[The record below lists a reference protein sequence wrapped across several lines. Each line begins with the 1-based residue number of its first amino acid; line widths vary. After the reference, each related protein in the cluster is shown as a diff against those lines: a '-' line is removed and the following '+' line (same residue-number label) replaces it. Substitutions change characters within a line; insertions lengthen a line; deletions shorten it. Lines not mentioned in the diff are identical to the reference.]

1 MSQIVMRTNSKA
13 RHSNDGDKL
22 PLLIQCSLKKGN
34 KKILEE
40 NNLRL
45 WGLKNV
51 KTQQQFVEMDQQ

>member
-13 RHSNDGDKL
+13 MHSNNGDKL
-22 PLLIQCSLKKGN
+22 PLLIQCSLNKEN

-40 NNLRL
+40 NNLSL

-51 KTQQQFVEMDQQ
+51 KTQQKFVEMDQQ